1 MRLLSSNLELID
13 AEGAPAY
20 LESSNARNEPR
31 YESVGFR
38 RRGSFTDA
46 RRDPRDRDDVA

>member
-1 MRLLSSNLELID
+1 MRLMASNLELID

-31 YESVGFR
+31 YESVGFAGAGRSR
-38 RRGSFTDA
+38 RLTGGA
-46 RRDPRDRDDVA
+46 RS